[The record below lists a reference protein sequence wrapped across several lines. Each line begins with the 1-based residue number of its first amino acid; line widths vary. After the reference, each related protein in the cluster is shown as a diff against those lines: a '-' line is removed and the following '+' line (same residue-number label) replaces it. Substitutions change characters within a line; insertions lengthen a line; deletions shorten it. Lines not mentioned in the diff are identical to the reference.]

1 MLNRPTEIL
10 VTGIGGTGVVTIGA
24 LIGMAAHL
32 EGKGCSVLD
41 MVGVAQKG
49 GAVLSHIKVASQPE
63 DIHSAEVGAGGADLL
78 LGCDL
83 VGSASPEALSRVR
96 HGETHVVVNTHNTP
110 VAGFIHDPNLDFE
123 TSVNQRAIES
133 AAGAEN
139 SSFLE
144 ATHVATAL
152 FGDSIATNVFMLGV
166 AYQSGRIPVSAEAI
180 ERAIELN
187 GVAVEMNKGAFLWG
201 RLAAHDPAATEAEA
215 EKRVIKNPATQL
227 SNTLNEITSRRVDY
241 LTKYQN
247 ESYAARYTNLVNKI
261 KTAEIEK
268 TPGMKGLAD
277 AVARYAFKLMAY
289 KDEYEVARLHSDGT
303 FLEKIRQTFEGN
315 YTLTF
320 HLAPPL
326 FAPRDP
332 STGNAKKMTFGPWL
346 MTALKV
352 LAGLKF
358 LRGTPFD
365 IFGYTAERRLER
377 RLLPEFLDTLREL

>member
-1 MLNRPTEIL
+1 ETEYGRKRIINQSTCNKDMSCVKGFCPSFVTISGGDVRQPKQTSTASTAHPLIATLPTPELPVLNRPTEIL
-10 VTGIGGTGVVTIGA
+10 ATGIGGTGVVTIGA

-49 GAVLSHIKVASQPE
+49 GAVLSHIKVANQPE
-63 DIHSAEVGAGGADLL
+63 DVHSVEVGAGGADLL

-83 VGSASPEALSRVR
+83 VVSASPEALSRVR

-144 ATHVATAL
+144 ATRVATAL
-152 FGDSIATNVFMLGV
+152 FGNSIATNVFMLGV

-180 ERAIELN
+180 QRAIELN

-201 RLAAHDPAATEAEA
+201 RLTAHDPAAAEAEA

-227 SNTLNEITSRRVDY
+227 SKTLKEITNRRVDY

-247 ESYAARYTNLVNKI
+247 KSYAERYIDLVNKV
-261 KTAEIEK
+261 KVSEIEK
-268 TPGMKGLAD
+268 TPGVKGLAD

-303 FLEKIRQTFEGN
+303 F
-315 YTLTF
+315 
-320 HLAPPL
+320 
-326 FAPRDP
+326 
-332 STGNAKKMTFGPWL
+332 
-346 MTALKV
+346 
-352 LAGLKF
+352 
-358 LRGTPFD
+358 
-365 IFGYTAERRLER
+365 
-377 RLLPEFLDTLREL
+377 